1 MNCNI
6 TPNYERGLRV
16 FENRVLRRIFG
27 PKRGEVTCEWRKL
40 HNDKLNELYS
50 SLNII
55 RVIKLKIMRW
65 IWHVALWG
73 RG

>member
-1 MNCNI
+1 M
-6 TPNYERGLRV
+6 
-16 FENRVLRRIFG
+16 FENRVLRRMFG
-27 PKRGEVTCEWRKL
+27 PKRDGVTWEWRKL